1 MEFYD
6 VIEARRS
13 IRGYLDKNVPD
24 EAIAK
29 ISRAVQLAPTACNRQ
44 PFRLFLFR
52 DATIRAKICDK
63 VTFFPWLREAPIVAV
78 LAGNASAAW
87 ERPDGGSIIDVDASI
102 VMEHFVL
109 AATAEGLGTCW
120 ICCYD
125 RAQVDSAAGIAAPW
139 RSVAISPLGFGKE
152 NACRPRNVKPV
163 DELVKVIG

>member
-1 MEFYD
+1 MDFYD

-13 IRGYLDKNVPD
+13 VRGYLDKNVPD

-44 PFRLFLFR
+44 PFQLFLFR
-52 DATIRAKICDK
+52 DPAIRAKICEK
-63 VTFFPWLREAPIVAV
+63 VMFPWLKEAPIVAV

-109 AATAEGLGTCW
+109 AATAEGLGTCRIW
-120 ICCYD
+120 CYN
-125 RAQVDSAAGIAAPW
+125 RAEVDAAAGMAAPW
-139 RSVAISPLGFGKE
+139 RAVAV
-152 NACRPRNVKPV
+152 APRGV
-163 DELVKVIG
+163 GA

>member
-6 VIEARRS
+6 VIETRRS
-13 IRGYLDKNVPD
+13 VRGYLDKPVPAD
-24 EAIAK
+24 SLAK

-52 DATIRAKICDK
+52 DPAMRAAICAK
-63 VTFFPWLREAPIVAV
+63 VPFPWLSEAPVIAV
-78 LAGNASAAW
+78 LAGDASSAW
-87 ERPDGGSIIDVDASI
+87 ERPDGGSIVDVDASI

-120 ICCYD
+120 ICCYRRD
-125 RAQVDSAAGIAAPW
+125 EVDAAAGIAAPW
-139 RSVAISPLGFGKE
+139 RSVAISPLGFGKQ
-152 NACRPRNVKPV
+152 NACRLRNVKPV

>member
-6 VIEARRS
+6 VIETRRS
-13 IRGYLDKNVPD
+13 IRGYLDKPVP
-24 EAIAK
+24 EESIAR

-44 PFRLFLFR
+44 PFRLYLFR
-52 DATIRAKICDK
+52 DPAIRSAICAK
-63 VTFFPWLREAPIVAV
+63 VPFPWLNEAPVVAV

-120 ICCYD
+120 ICCYHRD
-125 RAQVDSAAGIAAPW
+125 PVDVVAGISAPW
-139 RSVAISPLGFGKE
+139 RSVAISPLGFGRDG
-152 NACRPRNVKPV
+152 ACRPRNVKPL